1 MKILYITNGI
11 HGAGG
16 LERVLSVKA
25 SYLADV
31 LGHEV
36 HIVVLNNK
44 GASLFYEFSA
54 KIQLHHVVVNGNPI
68 SYVSQ
73 YVKGMRDIVS
83 TLKPD
88 VISVCDDGLKGFF
101 LPLLLPKIPIIYERH
116 VSKQMAFGVHPSL
129 LKRLRVGL
137 QLQLMTRLGRTFD
150 KFVVLTQDNL
160 NEWKLPNAVVI
171 PNPLSFYPETQSVL
185 TNKTVIAVG
194 KHTYQKGFDRLL
206 QSWAVIQQTQ
216 PDWILEI
223 YGKFDEQHHLQQ
235 LAKKLNIKNSVRFFE
250 PVPDIASR
258 FLFSSVFAFSS
269 RFEGFGMVLIE
280 AMACG
285 VPCVSFDCPC
295 GPSDIIRSGEDGF
308 LVANNNTDDFTQK
321 LLQLIENQELRNKM
335 GAQAKINVQRYLP
348 EVVVKQWDELFR
360 SLAT

>member
-44 GASLFYEFSA
+44 GASLFYTFSA
-54 KIQLHHVVVNGNPI
+54 KIQLHQLVVTRNPFR
-68 SYVSQ
+68 YVWQ
-73 YVKGMRDIVS
+73 YIKGMRASVA

-101 LPLLLPKIPIIYERH
+101 LPLLLPKTPIIYERH
-116 VSKQMAFGVHPSL
+116 VSKQMAYGVNPSP
-129 LKRLRVGL
+129 LKRLRVGI
-137 QLQLMTRLGRTFD
+137 QLQLMTRMGRTFD

-160 NEWKLPNAVVI
+160 QEWNLPNAVVI
-171 PNPLSFYPETQSVL
+171 ANPLSFYPETQAAL

-206 QSWAVIQQTQ
+206 YSWASILQTQ

-223 YGKFDEQHHLQQ
+223 YGKADEKQSLYQ
-235 LAKKLNIKNSVRFFE
+235 LAIQLQIDNSVRFFE
-250 PVPDIASR
+250 PVPDIATR
-258 FLFSSVFAFSS
+258 FLASSVFAFSS

-295 GPSDIIRSGEDGF
+295 GPKDIIRSGEDGF
-308 LVANNNTDDFTQK
+308 LVPNNNIDDFTQK
-321 LLQLIENQELRNKM
+321 LLQLIENQDLRNKM

-348 EVVVKQWDELFR
+348 EVVVKQWDELFK
-360 SLAT
+360 SLAS

>member
-54 KIQLHHVVVNGNPI
+54 KIQLHHVVVKGNPI
-68 SYVSQ
+68 SYIWQ
-73 YVKGMRDIVS
+73 YIKGMRDIVS
-83 TLKPD
+83 TLKPN

-129 LKRLRVGL
+129 LKRLRVRL
-137 QLQLMTRLGRTFD
+137 QLQLMNWLGRTFD
-150 KFVVLTQDNL
+150 KFVVLTQDNVQ
-160 NEWKLPNAVVI
+160 EWKLPNIQVI
-171 PNPLSFYPETQSVL
+171 ANPLSFYPENQSSL

-206 QSWAVIQQTQ
+206 QCWATIVKTN
-216 PDWILEI
+216 PDWSLEI
-223 YGKFDEQHHLQQ
+223 YGKADEKQGMFQ
-235 LAKKLNIKNSVRFFE
+235 LAKQLQIENNVRFFE
-250 PVPDIASR
+250 PVPDIATR
-258 FLFSSVFAFSS
+258 FLASSVFVFSS

-295 GPSDIIRSGEDGF
+295 GPKDIIRSDEDGF
-308 LVANNNTDDFTQK
+308 LVPNHDLDDFTQK
-321 LLQLIENQELRNKM
+321 LLQLIENQDLRNKM

-360 SLAT
+360 SLAK